1 MKKWKIRNFF
11 LWTKISVFSCYSI
24 DSEFHFENSHYQIFP
39 IKCGI
44 FVKMGWLLLWSNFDV
59 TNWSLTTIRP
69 YLGMGYAI
77 SGLATMPLTCSL
89 TYMTLRGRLRP
100 ETLPKFVEKRLRT
113 TSSRKLFQIFH
124 TRIWLVYYLEIN
136 FTRWYTRYES
146 FHMTFFEIEKKF
158 NAKQNKFNFKII
170 DRPNGHAKCTKSA
183 RCFCWPYTCFP
194 IKLYFPTISYSCSFH
209 ILFHWERLHRSIC
222 RKISFYESYSCWK
235 LEYKS

>member
-1 MKKWKIRNFF
+1 MTFTVPVIPYHINRIARAFTQYLTKAKRGFFVRNLKWGDYCFVSFF
-11 LWTKISVFSCYSI
+11 LY
-24 DSEFHFENSHYQIFP
+24 
-39 IKCGI
+39 
-44 FVKMGWLLLWSNFDV
+44 V
-59 TNWSLTTIRP
+59 THWSLTTIRP

-113 TSSRKLFQIFH
+113 TRKLFQIFH

-146 FHMTFFEIEKKF
+146 FQMTFFEIETKF
-158 NAKQNKFNFKII
+158 NAKQDKFNFKII